1 MCVCWCLFWLGE
13 WCQQAAPVGYNSF
26 PTVRTRLSLCK
37 NMFVLPCSNQ
47 LFTLHKCYI
56 YVDIQEVK
64 TEVNTKLGKFE
75 KGSQHGLINM
85 FLTKNKRRKGAL
97 NVRCI
102 YMIRLSVICPE
113 QLQIP

>member
-75 KGSQHGLINM
+75 KGSQHGLINLFYSYDWIECNM
-85 FLTKNKRRKGAL
+85 SRTVTNTVILL
-97 NVRCI
+97 N
-102 YMIRLSVICPE
+102 
-113 QLQIP
+113 Q